1 MSARSRI
8 HDSVAAETATSTRE
22 QRAGTRST
30 RPRHDW
36 ERLVLEIVVVVA
48 GILIAFALD
57 SWWDSRGEAAR
68 ERAHLRALR
77 GDFVQNV
84 ERLDQAAARQEGIVR
99 ASRQLLALSRTDGP
113 VAVDSVRSLVGRVLN
128 SGRFGPVMGAY
139 EAVVNTGG
147 LAQIRD
153 DSLRSAL
160 AEFASNLGVRY
171 TEEYSN
177 SLYFPFIRE
186 YAGRLGFLWNDR
198 PADGSDPT
206 SLQSEDR
213 EFLELLRDPRF
224 QGQVAL
230 RAYAESDVAGYYRGL
245 QQQAERILALLD
257 QQLGDGERRRPAA
270 GARLADT
277 TLSARLTFADGDRG
291 AAILGEADDWARQ
304 LSDFD
309 RGARQRM
316 LGPTDLDGFLEFVLH
331 GAGLDARR
339 AGSAEQPL
347 RRPRLR
353 ARAAG
358 PDGRPETR
366 TSSRCCRSGCRW
378 TR

>member
-1 MSARSRI
+1 MARGAGRAGPPRRVRVAHGRNIPRDLIGPGSYIAARSGRPALASLWHVAFPSPSPTPKPMSARSRI

-230 RAYAESDVAGYYRGL
+230 RAYAERDVAGYYRGL
-245 QQQAERILALLD
+245 QRSGRAPAHAGTDGPERVP
-257 QQLGDGERRRPAA
+257 GVRV
-270 GARLADT
+270 ARCWT
-277 TLSARLTFADGDRG
+277 
-291 AAILGEADDWARQ
+291 
-304 LSDFD
+304 
-309 RGARQRM
+309 
-316 LGPTDLDGFLEFVLH
+316 
-331 GAGLDARR
+331 
-339 AGSAEQPL
+339 
-347 RRPRLR
+347 
-353 ARAAG
+353 
-358 PDGRPETR
+358 GRP
-366 TSSRCCRSGCRW
+366 TSRFG
-378 TR
+378 